1 MYIQNPVMLLPGR
14 LRLVTR
20 PSLRGSLPVVN
31 TMGIVDVADLV
42 GRGIAQLH
50 NEKQQRRWTPRAE
63 ELPICASCASADIQT
78 RTACGTSLLSLHSRL
93 YGREH

>member
-1 MYIQNPVMLLPGR
+1 
-14 LRLVTR
+14 VTR

-42 GRGIAQLH
+42 SRGIAQLH

-63 ELPICASCASADIQT
+63 ELPICASCASADYPDSY
-78 RTACGTSLLSLHSRL
+78 SLWNVSAFIA
-93 YGREH
+93 